1 MEFVALRDASSLV
14 RCRAIRVFVAHNLFL
29 QFISAPLVNAIVS
42 CACTFF
48 YVFVLSSSSLFVTR
62 WLSDVKLKS
71 GQIFMSSFEY
81 AFVPFSS
88 EHNLHTGCFKTR
100 EKFKIAISELNDHRI
115 FKQNG
120 LFCHKCLAFLCF

>member
-1 MEFVALRDASSLV
+1 
-14 RCRAIRVFVAHNLFL
+14 
-29 QFISAPLVNAIVS
+29 
-42 CACTFF
+42 
-48 YVFVLSSSSLFVTR
+48 
-62 WLSDVKLKS
+62 
-71 GQIFMSSFEY
+71 MSSFEY

-120 LFCHKCLAFLCF
+120 LFCHKCLAFLCFKAFLTIVSTNVIFQMLKVM